1 MINTIFITGIGTDV
15 GKTIV
20 SAILVEALQ
29 ADYWKPVQAG
39 FDEGTDSEFIRAVI
53 NNDKTIIHPETYKL
67 KLAAS
72 PHIAARDEAVKI
84 DLDKIEEDHF
94 KIVNGQLTMVNEKH
108 SVHHALLTTNT
119 LIIEGAGGLMV
130 PLNEE
135 EFVLDLIKKLHTKVI
150 LVSRNYLGSIN
161 HSLLTAKVCK
171 ENNIDV
177 AGWIFNDQY
186 LDYENEIVQWSGY
199 PTIASLPFSKT
210 VDKAFIKDQAD
221 KLRTELEVILN
232 Q

>member
-1 MINTIFITGIGTDV
+1 MNTIFVTGIGTDV

-39 FDEGTDSEFIRAVI
+39 FDEGTDSEFIRSVI
-53 NNDKTIIHPETYKL
+53 SNNKTIIHPETYKL
-67 KLAAS
+67 KLPAS

-84 DLDKIEEDHF
+84 DLNTIEENYF
-94 KIVNGQLTMVNEKH
+94 KIVNSELSMVNENPA
-108 SVHHALLTTNT
+108 VHH
-119 LIIEGAGGLMV
+119 LIIEGAGGLLV
-130 PLNEE
+130 PLNND
-135 EFVLDLIKKLHTKVI
+135 EFVIDLIKKLHAKVV

-199 PTIASLPFSKT
+199 PKIASLPFLKT
-210 VDKAFIKDQAD
+210 IDKAFIKEQAD
-221 KLRTELEVILN
+221 KIRTELLFRDF
-232 Q
+232 